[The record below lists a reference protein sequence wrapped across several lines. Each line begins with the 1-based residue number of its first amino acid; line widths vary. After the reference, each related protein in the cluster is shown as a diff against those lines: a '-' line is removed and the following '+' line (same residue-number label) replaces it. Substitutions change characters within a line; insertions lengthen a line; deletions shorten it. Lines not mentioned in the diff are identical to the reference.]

1 MADPRQALI
10 QQMMQTQKGSPDLP
24 GRGAIQEFQQN
35 PTDSTIMQFLNQ
47 FGEAR
52 ANNPTGPRPGEIP
65 MPRPRMPDMQPDV
78 MGPTGMSPMA
88 PGGLRTQDVMRNLK
102 DPWEGG
108 GYEAVQGV
116 QGPDYNPPNEATD
129 EQMLDSVH
137 SQMGGGDWEGEDAP
151 TETDIDNLMREQ
163 NVPGRSEMTD
173 SFINHFGQD
182 AYDQIMD
189 KYGDYDKGGKFR
201 GSRTASEVN
210 DPDDDGD

>member
-88 PGGLRTQDVMRNLK
+88 PGGLRTQDVMRNLQ

-116 QGPDYNPPNEATD
+116 QRSGYAADPKQPTD
-129 EQMLDSVH
+129 EQMLDDVH
-137 SQMGGGDWEGEDAP
+137 SQMGGFDWEGGDGPP
-151 TETDIDNLMREQ
+151 TSNDIARAKQDTDLRQEFIDK
-163 NVPGRSEMTD
+163 
-173 SFINHFGQD
+173 FG
-182 AYDQIMD
+182 
-189 KYGDYDKGGKFR
+189 GTPEEF
-201 GSRTASEVN
+201 EN
-210 DPDDDGD
+210 DGDADDMGDD